1 MKTAGTHSMLANM
14 NDAPLEI
21 RLTQTVT
28 EEDRQTLFGWG
39 DDIFRAR
46 GIRFHCRKSDVHYLG
61 TVDGH
66 LVSHAGMVQVE
77 VRVAG
82 RPMMVGGIG
91 GVVTVGT
98 AQRKGYARR
107 MLQQALAYMGET
119 WQVEFGMLF
128 CLPHVLPFYAG
139 LGWQQIASPISI
151 EQPEGR
157 VPSPL
162 AAMVMPRE
170 HGRRWPAGP
179 VETDLPW

>member
-1 MKTAGTHSMLANM
+1 M
-14 NDAPLEI
+14 NEAPLEI

-28 EEDRQTLFGWG
+28 DEERQTLFGWG

-46 GIRFHCRKSDVHYLG
+46 DIRFHCRKSDVHYLG
-61 TVDGH
+61 TVDGQ
-66 LVSHAGMVQVE
+66 LVSHAGMVKAE
-77 VRVAG
+77 VQVAG
-82 RPMMVGGIG
+82 QPIAVGGIG

-98 AQRKGYARR
+98 AQRKGYAER

-157 VPSPL
+157 VLSPL
-162 AAMVMPRE
+162 AAMVMPCASERV
-170 HGRRWPAGP
+170 WPAGL
-179 VETDLPW
+179 VEMDLPW